1 MKNSAESKDQLI
13 SELRRRIAEL
23 ERSVT
28 APKKTAE
35 ALQES
40 KEKYRSLVDST
51 DDSIYL
57 VDSEYRYVFMNKKHM
72 TRMGLAS
79 DRYKGEPYGKY
90 HSAQETNEFAKLA
103 GKVFKTGESRQHE
116 HKSKRDGRH
125 FLRTFSPVKNK
136 DGAICAVTV
145 VSKDITE
152 RKQMEEKLHAL
163 SITDELTGLF
173 NRRGFHTFAEHQLKL
188 SKRLKKGLYMLYA
201 DLDNM
206 KYINDTFGHQEG
218 DMVLIETANILRECF
233 RDSDVIARIGGD
245 EFAIIPIGTA
255 EDNVEIIITRLK
267 EKIAERNTT
276 EKRKYHL
283 SLSIGTALY
292 DPSAPCSVADLLTK
306 ADEAMYEQK
315 KHKRAA

>member
-1 MKNSAESKDQLI
+1 MKNESKSKDQLI
-13 SELRRRIAEL
+13 NALRQRIAEL
-23 ERSVT
+23 ERTVT
-28 APKKTAE
+28 APKKAAE

-40 KEKYRSLVDST
+40 EEKYRSLVDST

-57 VDSEYRYVFMNKKHM
+57 VDSDCRYVFMNKKHM
-72 TRMGLAS
+72 SRMGLTG
-79 DRYKGEPYGKY
+79 DHYKGEPYSKY
-90 HSAQETNEFAKLA
+90 HSAQETNEFIKRAD
-103 GKVFKTGESRQHE
+103 KVFKTGESRQHE
-116 HKSKRDGRH
+116 HKSKRDNRY
-125 FLRTFSPVKNK
+125 FLRTFSPVRDK
-136 DGAICAVTV
+136 GGVIYAVTV

-218 DMVLIETANILRECF
+218 DMVLIETANILKECF

-255 EDNVEIIITRLK
+255 EDNVEIIVTRLK
-267 EKIAERNTT
+267 EKIAERNATG
-276 EKRKYHL
+276 ERKYRL

-315 KHKRAA
+315 RNKRAA